1 MWARVPYELFGAVDE
16 YQGMFHFLFAFSL
29 FFNFKISDGFY
40 RHPFVTISSSLPI
53 PNPVSSF
60 VLLLAFLYLNVALLK
75 KRETN
80 EAIVI
85 DNLST
90 V

>member
-1 MWARVPYELFGAVDE
+1 MDE

-29 FFNFKISDGFY
+29 FFNFKISDGFCRY
-40 RHPFVTISSSLPI
+40 PFVSMSFSLPI

-60 VLLLAFLYLNVALLK
+60 LLRLIFVYLNVALLK
-75 KRETN
+75 KRENN